1 MRLNLTEATSRFVRI
16 ATQDD
21 SVFDSPKQM
30 LSDKPGGPGDE
41 CSHTSFFCL
50 ILHAFATVESSDK
63 AGIGERIR
71 TVLKTFLW
79 VLAVAL
85 TGLLALVLWMI
96 FPGTPGSAK
105 SLKFEGFVRLPKDS
119 RAGLLTVMD
128 YLTLNGKDLFVT
140 NVSTGT
146 VYKIPLP
153 AEELPTAADVSM
165 FELEPAAHGVVIDPV
180 SGMAYVTRSEANTVD
195 IFDPSAMR
203 LITRI
208 PVAEDPDGIFYIA
221 ASRLIYVASGDAKTA
236 TLIDPATQKVSATIP
251 LGGKAEFG
259 VFDSQTNLFYQNLED
274 TSSLAAVDLSKHA
287 VTTRWPLQD
296 CVHPTGMALDEQSRQ
311 LFIGCSGNSRLAVFD
326 LEKHSVVTTV
336 PVGGGPDSVA
346 YDAQL
351 HRIYVTGRSGVLCV
365 VDRDSNG
372 AFAVVD
378 KISLHYGAHTLA
390 VDPTSHRLYVAYASL
405 LITPRIA
412 VFSPL
417 GP

>member
-1 MRLNLTEATSRFVRI
+1 
-16 ATQDD
+16 
-21 SVFDSPKQM
+21 
-30 LSDKPGGPGDE
+30 
-41 CSHTSFFCL
+41 
-50 ILHAFATVESSDK
+50 
-63 AGIGERIR
+63 
-71 TVLKTFLW
+71 
-79 VLAVAL
+79 
-85 TGLLALVLWMI
+85 MI
-96 FPGTPGSAK
+96 FPGTPGAAK
-105 SLKFEGFVRLPKDS
+105 SLKFEGFVRLPKDR

-140 NVSTGT
+140 NVSSGT

-153 AEELPTAADVSM
+153 ADGLPATADVSM
-165 FELEPAAHGVVIDPV
+165 FQLEPAAHGVVIDPA

-203 LITRI
+203 LVTRI
-208 PVAEDPDGIFYIA
+208 PVADDPDGIFYI
-221 ASRLIYVASGDAKTA
+221 SQNRLIYVASGDGKTA
-236 TLIDPATQKVSATIP
+236 TLIDPAAQKVSATIP

-259 VFDSQTNLFYQNLED
+259 VFDTKMNLFYQNLED
-274 TSSLAAVDLSKHA
+274 TSSLAAVDLSKRA
-287 VTTRWPLQD
+287 LTTRWPLQD

-326 LEKHSVVTTV
+326 LEQHRVITTV

-365 VDRDSNG
+365 IERDSKG
-372 AFAVVD
+372 ALATLD
-378 KISLHYGAHTLA
+378 SISLHYGAHTLA
-390 VDPTSHRLYVAYASL
+390 VDPASHRLYIAYASL
-405 LITPRIA
+405 LIAPRIA

>member
-1 MRLNLTEATSRFVRI
+1 
-16 ATQDD
+16 
-21 SVFDSPKQM
+21 
-30 LSDKPGGPGDE
+30 
-41 CSHTSFFCL
+41 
-50 ILHAFATVESSDK
+50 
-63 AGIGERIR
+63 
-71 TVLKTFLW
+71 
-79 VLAVAL
+79 L

-105 SLKFEGFVRLPKDS
+105 SLKFEGFVPLAKDR
-119 RAGLLTVMD
+119 RAGLLTVLD

-153 AEELPTAADVSM
+153 AEGLPNTADVTM
-165 FELEPAAHGVVIDPV
+165 FQLEPAAHGVVIDPV
-180 SGMAYVTRSEANTVD
+180 SGMAFVTRSEANTVD

-203 LITRI
+203 LVTRI
-208 PVAEDPDGIFYIA
+208 PVADDPDGIFYIP
-221 ASRLIYVASGDAKTA
+221 ASRLIYAASGDGKTA
-236 TLIDPATQKVSATIP
+236 TLIDPATRTVSATIS
-251 LGGKAEFG
+251 LGGKPEFG

-287 VTTRWPLQD
+287 VTTSWPLQD

-326 LEKHSVVTTV
+326 LEKHSVITTV

-351 HRIYVTGRSGVLCV
+351 RRIYVTGRSGVLCV
-365 VDRDSNG
+365 IERDSKG
-372 AFAVVD
+372 ALATLD
-378 KISLHYGAHTLA
+378 SISLHYGAHTLA
-390 VDPTSHRLYVAYASL
+390 VDPTSQRVYVAYASL
-405 LITPRIA
+405 LIPPRIA